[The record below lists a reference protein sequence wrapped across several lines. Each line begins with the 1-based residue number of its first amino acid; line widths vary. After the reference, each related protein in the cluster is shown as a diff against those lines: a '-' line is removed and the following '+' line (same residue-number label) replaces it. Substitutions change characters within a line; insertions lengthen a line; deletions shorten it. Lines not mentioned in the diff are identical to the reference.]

1 VLQGFVPN
9 RGDAWQYTLDSL
21 ARYFETGWEP
31 AGGEDLLPRGRHL
44 LDTLEEEA
52 PAAIREAIGP
62 YLASARLLARRTA
75 ELHRT
80 LGSLRSEDAADP
92 AFAPEPFDDQYRWST
107 YEAMRDLTAH
117 AFLLLSNSLD
127 RLPEGARAEAEAIAG
142 RQHEIM
148 ARFRP
153 LVEREISA
161 LRCRCH
167 GDYHLGQVLYTGEDF
182 VIIDFE
188 GEPVRSL
195 AERRRKHSPLK
206 DVAGMLRSFHYAA
219 ASALQDQVSKEQER
233 AGDAQLL
240 EQWADAWYLWVSA
253 AYLKEYLAVAAAGA
267 FLPQAREDLQALL
280 DAYLLEKAVYEL
292 IYELNNRP
300 GWVGIPLRGV
310 KQIMGF

>member
-1 VLQGFVPN
+1 
-9 RGDAWQYTLDSL
+9 
-21 ARYFETGWEP
+21 
-31 AGGEDLLPRGRHL
+31 
-44 LDTLEEEA
+44 
-52 PAAIREAIGP
+52 
-62 YLASARLLARRTA
+62 
-75 ELHRT
+75 
-80 LGSLRSEDAADP
+80 
-92 AFAPEPFDDQYRWST
+92 
-107 YEAMRDLTAH
+107 MRDLTAH

-127 RLPEGARAEAEAIAG
+127 RLPEGTRVEAEAVAG
-142 RQHEIM
+142 RQDEILT
-148 ARFRP
+148 RFRP

-219 ASALQDQVSKEQER
+219 ASALQDQVSKDQER
-233 AGDAQLL
+233 AGDVRLL
-240 EQWADAWYLWVSA
+240 ERWADAWYLWVSA
-253 AYLKEYLAVAAAGA
+253 AYLKEYLAVAALGS
-267 FLPQAREDLQALL
+267 FLPQARDDLRALL
-280 DAYLLEKAVYEL
+280 DIYLLEKAVYEL

-310 KQIMGF
+310 QQIMGF